1 MSHLWLFSACFAA
14 RNRISLTC
22 ADPGQF
28 VVMVYIA
35 RQRSVDEVKAL
46 MKPPLP
52 LPAAVER
59 VQKQVHELHLKRLY
73 TVFELAKRVQ
83 KQVHE
88 LHLKILYTVFE
99 LAKVSPPQGIAYAY
113 VAVAVGDVELE

>member
-59 VQKQVHELHLKRLY
+59 VQKQVHELHLK
-73 TVFELAKRVQ
+73 
-83 KQVHE
+83 
-88 LHLKILYTVFE
+88 ILYTVFE